1 MIAHCRRIH
10 AVTQGGR
17 TTTLDM
23 TQNRCT
29 GINAGTGL
37 DLVCDLLR
45 MADALGHDDDEMTL
59 AGLLGLCDLIQNI
72 ALHVELFLRQQNSH
86 STRSDGHVQCNITG
100 IAAHDLDHT
109 AAVMALGGVAQLIDH
124 FQRGIHRGIVADGII
139 RAGNIVIDGAG
150 QADHR
155 DAAVGQLTSA
165 AVRTITANDHQC
177 IDPQLAAFLGTLVL
191 TFLGL
196 ELQAAGS
203 VKDRTACRND
213 VRDTAQVH
221 FKAFTVQQAVIA
233 ALNADHT
240 VTLMQA
246 GTDYGAHSSVHAGS
260 ITAACQHTNRFDLLF
275 HTRDSLQFCLHL
287 PSNITALS
295 ISTLLRALHLP

>member
-1 MIAHCRRIH
+1 MKKIAQRL
-10 AVTQGGR
+10 T
-17 TTTLDM
+17 
-23 TQNRCT
+23 
-29 GINAGTGL
+29 
-37 DLVCDLLR
+37 DLV
-45 MADALGHDDDEMTL
+45 
-59 AGLLGLCDLIQNI
+59 
-72 ALHVELFLRQQNSH
+72 
-86 STRSDGHVQCNITG
+86 
-100 IAAHDLDHT
+100 
-109 AAVMALGGVAQLIDH
+109 
-124 FQRGIHRGIVADGII
+124 
-139 RAGNIVIDGAG
+139 GNTP
-150 QADHR
+150 
-155 DAAVGQLTSA
+155 L
-165 AVRTITANDHQC
+165 
-177 IDPQLAAFLGTLVL
+177 
-191 TFLGL
+191 L
-196 ELQAAGS
+196 ELNNYSRSKDLKAHVIVKLEYFNPAGS